1 MLMGQC
7 NNDLR
12 DDVTSIPDI
21 FAQLDRC
28 VDEAGNAKC
37 NGDWNAAY
45 AEKQKLD
52 KRIDAFDA
60 VEAVRAGTQFLVA
73 ISSITNGNWLGFVAS
88 LATVTAIIMS
98 FRNRHKIKASAQ

>member
-1 MLMGQC
+1 MVQC

-28 VDEAGNAKC
+28 VDEAENAKRS
-37 NGDWNAAY
+37 GDWNTAY

-60 VEAVRAGTQFLVA
+60 VEAVRAGTQILVA
-73 ISSITNGNWLGFVAS
+73 ISNIFNGNWLGFVAA

-98 FRNRHKIKASAQ
+98 FRNRHKRKTSAR

>member
-28 VDEAGNAKC
+28 VDEAENAKRS
-37 NGDWNAAY
+37 GDWNAAY
-45 AEKQKLD
+45 AEKQNLD

-60 VEAVRAGTQFLVA
+60 VEAVRAGTQILVA
-73 ISSITNGNWLGFVAS
+73 ISNITNGNWLGFVVS

-98 FRNRHKIKASAQ
+98 FRNRHKRKTSAR